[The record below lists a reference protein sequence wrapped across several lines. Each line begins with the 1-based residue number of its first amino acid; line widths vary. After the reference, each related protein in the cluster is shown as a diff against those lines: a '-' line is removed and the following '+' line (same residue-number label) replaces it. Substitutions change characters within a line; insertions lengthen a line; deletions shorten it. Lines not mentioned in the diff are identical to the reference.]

1 MSNDLH
7 EAQGQT
13 ASTRPNRGLSPERAA
28 QLDGCLEELFAEA
41 GCYGWLCVQSI
52 DGVQEYGLRAQEPVV
67 AASVFKLP
75 VALAAETAF
84 VEGVLDPQTRVLLR
98 GGEHTSGPVGISLYS
113 DDVEASLRDLCVA
126 MMTISDNVATDAV
139 LAAVGIAAVNALTM
153 RLGLSGTVV
162 EADLRTLVDSI
173 GQDAGFADWDGMSSW
188 FEQPHPPEETERA
201 MAAMRACTALDAERT
216 NRTTAR
222 EAATL
227 PRLIWTDQAGPAA
240 ACARVRWMMAR
251 QLTKNRLASG
261 FAPPVRVAAKSGG
274 LIQAVRNE
282 AGVVQFPDGRSFALA
297 VFTRTGVDGRS
308 GADASV
314 NAAIG
319 AAAAVVVEALIRDGD

>member
-1 MSNDLH
+1 M
-7 EAQGQT
+7 
-13 ASTRPNRGLSPERAA
+13 
-28 QLDGCLEELFAEA
+28 
-41 GCYGWLCVQSI
+41 QSI
-52 DGVQEYGLRAQEPVV
+52 DGLQEHGLRAQEPVV

-126 MMTISDNVATDAV
+126 MMTISDNVVTDAV
-139 LAAVGIAAVNALTM
+139 LAAVGIAAVNALTT

-173 GQDAGFADWDGMSSW
+173 GQDAGFAGWDAMSSW
-188 FEQPHPPEETERA
+188 FDQPHPLEET
-201 MAAMRACTALDAERT
+201 ERT

-227 PRLIWTDQAGPAA
+227 LRLIWTDQAGPAA

-251 QLTKNRLASG
+251 LLTKNRLASG

-282 AGVVQFPDGRSFALA
+282 VGVVQFPDGRSYALG
-297 VFTRTGVDGRS
+297 VFTRTGLNGRS

-319 AAAAVVVEALIRDGD
+319 AAAAVVVEALLMLRGRDVNLCPIRFWVWVRPADQRCCMRSRVV